1 MFDFGLAKELHLND
15 MDDEGTYKLTAL
27 TGSPRYMAPEV
38 GLELPYN
45 EKCDVYSFGIL
56 FWQIYSTKTP
66 FELYTMKALKSKV
79 WCENGKRPY
88 VDESWPVPIKSLL
101 RRSWSANID
110 ERPDMSAIYKILR
123 TECVRCRDG
132 DESGLEHQRRR
143 STFVFR
149 GSKGNTLLTT
159 KQAAATA
166 TMAAP
171 VSP

>member
-1 MFDFGLAKELHLND
+1 MS
-15 MDDEGTYKLTAL
+15 AL
-27 TGSPRYMAPEV
+27 TTPSEDVSSLAVRPTPATSTCSTTTPKRLLKASTSSLTSTVYWLQLVDQWAYFLVSP
-38 GLELPYN
+38 
-45 EKCDVYSFGIL
+45 
-56 FWQIYSTKTP
+56 
-66 FELYTMKALKSKV
+66 
-79 WCENGKRPY
+79 
-88 VDESWPVPIKSLL
+88 SWKLLSLL
-101 RRSWSANID
+101 RRAWSANID

-149 GSKGNTLLTT
+149 GSKGNALLTT

-166 TMAAP
+166 ATAAP